1 MALRSPNQIKPD
13 RPMQVNM
20 TSMVDIVFLL
30 IIFFVLVS
38 QFISADNIS
47 VELPNPDSSL
57 ARAVELPERV
67 VLNCQYAGADITGRT
82 KVRYLLG
89 PIAVDN
95 AKELQARLAAVKQK
109 RPDVQVILRADRRI
123 SYESVREAMQAIALA
138 RIENMNIAAEVED

>member
-1 MALRSPNQIKPD
+1 MALRSPNQTKPD

-95 AKELQARLAAVKQK
+95 AKELQARLVAVKKK

-138 RIENMNIAAEVED
+138 RIENMNSAAEVED

>member
-1 MALRSPNQIKPD
+1 MSLRSPNQTKPD

-67 VLNCQYAGADITGRT
+67 VLNCQYAGADIAGRA

-95 AKELQARLAAVKQK
+95 AKELQARLVAVKQE
-109 RPDVQVILRADRRI
+109 RPDVQVILRADRRL
-123 SYESVREAMQAIALA
+123 SYKSVREAMQAIALA